1 MKKLLFSA
9 MIVSS
14 SIVVGT
20 AQSSFDDAYSCVNP
34 LFNTLTLC
42 FETNDVTGR
51 YSGGG
56 NTLYFQADAG
66 ILYSQMSGCVDNYNK
81 DRVYCPT
88 APMLMIG
95 SSQKIKKSVI

>member
-1 MKKLLFSA
+1 

-20 AQSSFDDAYSCVNP
+20 AQSSFDDVYSCVNP
-34 LFNTLTLC
+34 LFNTLTVC

-66 ILYSQMSGCVDNYNK
+66 IQYSQMSGCVDNYNK

-88 APMLMIG
+88 APMLLLG
-95 SSQKIKKSVI
+95 TSQKAKKSIL